1 MVLFLTRASIIGY
14 FKHRGNIMQTI
25 EKLTPDDLKQII
37 KESIRETLSEK
48 KLRSVFYEV
57 IEEIALSKAIDK
69 GMNSESID
77 QNAFLKKLNS
87 RIQ

>member
-1 MVLFLTRASIIGY
+1 
-14 FKHRGNIMQTI
+14 MQTI

>member
-1 MVLFLTRASIIGY
+1 
-14 FKHRGNIMQTI
+14 MQTI

-57 IEEIALSKAIDK
+57 IEEISLSKAIDE